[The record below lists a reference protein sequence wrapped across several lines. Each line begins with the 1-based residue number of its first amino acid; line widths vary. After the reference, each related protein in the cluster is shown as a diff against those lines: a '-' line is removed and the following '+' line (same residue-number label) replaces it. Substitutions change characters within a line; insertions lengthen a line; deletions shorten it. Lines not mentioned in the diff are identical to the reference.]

1 MIKFSRKI
9 EYGILALQYIALNP
23 ERVVSA
29 KEISE
34 RLGIPF
40 EFLSKTLQQ
49 LMKKNLII
57 SQQGLK
63 GGYVLSK
70 KAKDI
75 SLMDVINA
83 LEGNASI
90 VECFIL
96 KNGLSCERLENCSIR
111 NPMTKIQSK
120 LTKVLNATTL
130 EEVVNG

>member
-34 RLGIPF
+34 RLDIPF

-49 LMKKNLII
+49 LMKKELII

-63 GGYVLSK
+63 GGYVLSRS
-70 KAKDI
+70 AIDI
-75 SLMDVINA
+75 TMMDVITA

-90 VECFIL
+90 VECFII
-96 KNGLSCERLENCSIR
+96 KSGLSCDRLKNCSIR

-120 LTKVLNATTL
+120 VSQVFSTTTL
-130 EEVVNG
+130 EEVANS